1 MEYIKSEKILLKS
14 NPNFDEQWLKKI
26 IIDDT
31 SILGIGNGQLDVLKS
46 EKTQPKG
53 GRLDLLLEDGSADPK
68 KRYQV
73 ELMLGKTDE
82 SHIIRTIEYWDY
94 ERSKYPNYEH
104 CAVIVAE
111 YITNRFFN
119 VISLFNK
126 SIPIIA
132 IQLNALKINDKL
144 TLNFTTI
151 LDETSYG
158 LVYEDE
164 PQVVTY
170 RREDFDKNIPNNI
183 LSLADDCFNILTE
196 INPKLQKTYT
206 KNYMGIQNG
215 NRPSNFIV
223 FIPKRNF
230 LKPEVSIS
238 DLEEW
243 GEKLSAVGIEI
254 VNKNNR
260 NSRISFRLTK
270 KDFDTNK
277 DLIKELFKTSYDE
290 WFE

>member
-1 MEYIKSEKILLKS
+1 M
-14 NPNFDEQWLKKI
+14 KKV

-31 SILGIGNGQLDVLKS
+31 SILGLGKLDVLNA
-46 EKTQPKG
+46 EKVQPKG
-53 GRLDLLLEDGSADPK
+53 GRLDLLLEDSSTDPK
-68 KRYQV
+68 KRYEI
-73 ELMLGKTDE
+73 ELMPGKTDE

-111 YITNRFFN
+111 EITNRFFN

-132 IQLNALKINDKL
+132 VQLNALKINDKL
-144 TLNFTTI
+144 VLNFTKI

-158 LVYEDE
+158 VVYEDE
-164 PQVVTY
+164 PQVATY
-170 RREDFDKNIPNNI
+170 KREDFQKNTPANI
-183 LSLADDCFNILTE
+183 LALADDCFNLINE
-196 INPKLQKTYT
+196 INPALQKSYT
-206 KNYMGIQNG
+206 KNYMGVQNG
-215 NRPSNFIV
+215 NRPSNFII
-223 FIPKRNF
+223 FLPKQGF

-238 DLEEW
+238 NFEEW
-243 GEKLSAVGIEI
+243 AEKLSALGIEI
-254 VNKNNR
+254 VNKNYR

-270 KDFDTNK
+270 KEFDANK
-277 DLIKELFKTSYDE
+277 DLLKVLFTQSYKE

>member
-1 MEYIKSEKILLKS
+1 MDYIKSEKILLKAH
-14 NPNFDEQWLKKI
+14 PNFDEQWLKKI

-31 SILGIGNGQLDVLKS
+31 SILGIGKLDVLKS

-53 GRLDLLLEDGSADPK
+53 GRLDLLLEDSSTDPK

-111 YITNRFFN
+111 EITNRFFN

-132 IQLNALKINDKL
+132 IQLNALKIDNKL
-144 TLNFTTI
+144 TLNFTKI

-158 LVYEDE
+158 IVYEDE
-164 PQVVTY
+164 AQVVTY
-170 RREDFDKNIPNNI
+170 KREDFEKNIPQNI
-183 LSLADDCFNILTE
+183 LSLTDDCFNILTE

-223 FIPKRNF
+223 FIPKQNF
-230 LKPEVSIS
+230 LKPEVNIL

-243 GEKLSAVGIEI
+243 AEKLSRVGIEI

-270 KDFDTNK
+270 KDFDSNRN
-277 DLIKELFKTSYDE
+277 LVKELFKKSYEE

>member
-1 MEYIKSEKILLKS
+1 MEYIKSEKIELKGH
-14 NPNFDEQWLKKI
+14 PEFDEQWLKKL

-31 SILGIGNGQLDVLKS
+31 TILGLGKVDVLNS
-46 EKTQPKG
+46 EKIQPKG
-53 GRLDLLLEDGSADPK
+53 GRLDLLLEDSSTDPK
-68 KRYQV
+68 KRYEV

-82 SHIIRTIEYWDY
+82 SHIVRTIEYWDY
-94 ERSKYPNYEH
+94 ERNKYPNYEH

-111 YITNRFFN
+111 EITNRFFN

-132 IQLNALKINDKL
+132 VQLNALQIKDKL
-144 TLNFTTI
+144 VLNFTKV

-158 LVYEDE
+158 VVYEDDT
-164 PQVVTY
+164 QVVTY
-170 RREDFDKNIPNNI
+170 RREDFQKNIPQNI
-183 LSLADDCFNILTE
+183 LSLADDCFTILND

-206 KNYMGIQNG
+206 KNYMGVQNG
-215 NRPSNFIV
+215 NRPSNFVV
-223 FIPKRNF
+223 FLPKQNF

-238 DLEEW
+238 NIEDW
-243 GEKLSAVGIEI
+243 ANKLSELGIEI
-254 VNKNNR
+254 VNKNHR

-270 KDFDTNK
+270 KEFDVNREV
-277 DLIKELFKTSYDE
+277 IKKLFKQSHDE